1 MTMTAD
7 TELGPDSLFERENVA
22 DLQKYSQK
30 LRTEIDRKR
39 EDLRTMVGER

>member
-1 MTMTAD
+1 MTVD
-7 TELGPDSLFERENVA
+7 SELTPDSLFERENVA